1 MLILRRV
8 LLFWAGIAL
17 VAAGV
22 ALVQG
27 RPASADN
34 ATPQLNAPTVPLDFV
49 ELNRTPAPPGCVPP
63 GGVENFNW
71 SITFSSIPDHYV
83 YSITNP
89 LNNVVYGPFTVN
101 IQGQPSPVT
110 GSDQWPVP
118 ANAMPGNYG
127 ISLYYYSNFG
137 LEATARVIFIVC
149 TPPTNTPTPTIP
161 ATPTP
166 TNTRTNTPSPTIPAT
181 PTPTDTRTPSPSPTI
196 PATPTATDTRTP
208 SPSPTIPATPTPTNT
223 PPPPTDTPAPP
234 TSTPTNTPVPPTNT
248 PAPPTL
254 TPTCAPPTALPIVTP
269 AFTPQPGCSAT
280 PRRNTLS
287 AIIIDH
293 PTTTEAR
300 FTNRSRTCSYPI
312 GLATYQRFDNRINHQ
327 QLYDYTLAVIPPNS
341 TMTLVVD
348 NPPCAYQGDAFY
360 GDLIV
365 SFAGGVRYGE
375 RRLDDTLSVHRPFC
389 VPPCPQR

>member
-17 VAAGV
+17 VAVGV

-34 ATPQLNAPTVPLDFV
+34 ASPQLNAPAAVPLDFI
-49 ELNRTPAPPGCVPP
+49 ELSRTPAPPGCVPQ
-63 GGVENFNW
+63 GGVESFNW

-118 ANAMPGNYG
+118 VNAMPGNYA

-149 TPPTNTPTPTIP
+149 
-161 ATPTP
+161 
-166 TNTRTNTPSPTIPAT
+166 
-181 PTPTDTRTPSPSPTI
+181 
-196 PATPTATDTRTP
+196 
-208 SPSPTIPATPTPTNT
+208 
-223 PPPPTDTPAPP
+223 APP

-254 TPTCAPPTALPIVTP
+254 TPTCAPPTPLPIVTP
-269 AFTPQPGCSAT
+269 AFTPRPGCSAT
-280 PRRNTLS
+280 PPRNTLS

-341 TMTLVVD
+341 TMTLMVD

-389 VPPCPQR
+389 VPPCPRP